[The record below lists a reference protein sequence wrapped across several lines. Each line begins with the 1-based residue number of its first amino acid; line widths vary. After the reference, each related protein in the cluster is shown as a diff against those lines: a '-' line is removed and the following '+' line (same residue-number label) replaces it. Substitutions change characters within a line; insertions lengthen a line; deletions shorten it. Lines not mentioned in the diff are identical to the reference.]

1 MGLIALNIFILIL
14 TLDRFTRRFPIASVG
29 LKASICI
36 PVFSLEGNKIVC
48 LQFSLREKI
57 PFQLQY
63 KKPFARDKTY
73 SLVVANYF

>member
-14 TLDRFTRRFPIASVG
+14 TLDRFTMRFPIANVG
-29 LKASICI
+29 LKTFTCI
-36 PVFSLEGNKIVC
+36 PVFSLKGNKIVC

-63 KKPFARDKTY
+63 KPFARDKTY